1 MADLACRCCILNR
14 DRGGGALE
22 ATPGIALLDWTELRA
37 RWLPQVLA
45 AMRAAFPRIQF
56 IVALT
61 NGMAAFCRDAGV
73 GA

>member
-1 MADLACRCCILNR
+1 M
-14 DRGGGALE
+14 ALE

-37 RWLPQVLA
+37 RWLPQTLA

-56 IVALT
+56 IVALSS
-61 NGMAAFCRDAGV
+61 GMAAFCRDAGI